1 MAEIRI
7 PVEKLPPPDKNGDH
21 AFQFRI
27 ISVDKNQ
34 WSAWSQLYIVKSI
47 GQYRPLES
55 DVTAIISTDEITV
68 TWDTPTIYN
77 YNSASITSA
86 SIAHNHSQ
94 NFKQHAT
101 DIFIKYGYQFLDLS
115 FLENTGNG
123 SGSVSGE
130 FVNRILLQPDE
141 KMLVAGN
148 FSTWN
153 SSSARHI
160 VRLNSDGTRD
170 TVFSSNVGTAGGGA
184 FNGVYDLS
192 IQTDGKI
199 LVAGSFGSWNGTSS
213 KNIVRLNSNGTTDT
227 AFSSNIGTGAS
238 SAVQTISIQ
247 QDGKIVIGGGFD
259 TWNGVS
265 VGGIVRLNSD
275 GTRDTAFSS
284 NVGTGYLTSTNE
296 FIVKVL
302 VQQDGKIIIAG
313 WFDKWNGVSVGRIVR
328 LNSDGTRDTAFSS
341 NVGTGATTIRE
352 AIIQPDGKIIV
363 SIVGST
369 WNGQPSKRIFRLNE
383 NGTKDISFSDIFISS
398 GPYSLSLQE
407 DGKILLG
414 GAFSIFG
421 QKSVGGIVRL
431 NQNGTLDEYFYT
443 NSGTGA
449 ISQDGSKGTILAIQV
464 QQDGK
469 IIVGGS
475 FDYWDGVSS
484 PGIARLNNLNNKN
497 SNFQYHERS
506 EDDSTS
512 ILIEPGSASVRVLG
526 LVALKDI
533 PRKNTFEEDSEYQ
546 IRLDS
551 YLGISGSVQGVFDLF
566 KVFDT
571 QVVQLT
577 T

>member
-101 DIFIKYGYQFLDLS
+101 DIFVQW
-115 FLENTGNG
+115 G
-123 SGSVSGE
+123 SGSA
-130 FVNRILLQPDE
+130 
-141 KMLVAGN
+141 MGN
-148 FSTWN
+148 F
-153 SSSARHI
+153 
-160 VRLNSDGTRD
+160 
-170 TVFSSNVGTAGGGA
+170 
-184 FNGVYDLS
+184 
-192 IQTDGKI
+192 
-199 LVAGSFGSWNGTSS
+199 
-213 KNIVRLNSNGTTDT
+213 
-227 AFSSNIGTGAS
+227 
-238 SAVQTISIQ
+238 
-247 QDGKIVIGGGFD
+247 
-259 TWNGVS
+259 
-265 VGGIVRLNSD
+265 
-275 GTRDTAFSS
+275 
-284 NVGTGYLTSTNE
+284 E
-296 FIVKVL
+296 
-302 VQQDGKIIIAG
+302 
-313 WFDKWNGVSVGRIVR
+313 
-328 LNSDGTRDTAFSS
+328 
-341 NVGTGATTIRE
+341 
-352 AIIQPDGKIIV
+352 
-363 SIVGST
+363 
-369 WNGQPSKRIFRLNE
+369 
-383 NGTKDISFSDIFISS
+383 
-398 GPYSLSLQE
+398 
-407 DGKILLG
+407 
-414 GAFSIFG
+414 
-421 QKSVGGIVRL
+421 
-431 NQNGTLDEYFYT
+431 
-443 NSGTGA
+443 
-449 ISQDGSKGTILAIQV
+449 
-464 QQDGK
+464 
-469 IIVGGS
+469 
-475 FDYWDGVSS
+475 
-484 PGIARLNNLNNKN
+484 
-497 SNFQYHERS
+497 YHERS